1 MKRSALTLLQRPGR
15 QGVPA
20 SRRAVWSLA
29 LLGVLLGG
37 CAVPTPPATPAATTA
52 ARWHAGLPSQATLA
66 NALHDAPTARLVQW
80 WSQFDDPL
88 LPALITRAQAAS
100 PGVAQALARLQQ
112 ARANLTAA
120 GAGRLPAATVNGS
133 ASRASNATT
142 SFKTVSQLSASVDA
156 AWEIDLFGG
165 VRYSV
170 EAAQARADSAGL
182 AWHDARLSLA
192 ADVADA
198 YVGLRTC
205 EALAAVY
212 ADDAQSQASTAQLT
226 QEKVRVGFE
235 APANGALAEAA
246 QAQARDRAIAQQAQ
260 CDVAVK
266 TLVYLTGDDEA
277 ALREQLKAGPG
288 RLPQPAPFGLASVPA
303 QVLAQRPDLAA
314 ASRELVAAA
323 AEVGVAEARR
333 YPRISFNGSVGGGW
347 LRLDGSTQDAVT
359 WSFGPS
365 VSLPLF
371 DGGRLRAQAE
381 AAQARYDERRAALDQ
396 RLRTAVREVEESL
409 VRLDAAQRREGD
421 ATTATSGFQRYFEAA
436 EARWRLG
443 AASVMEREEARRNA
457 LAAQAAYLA
466 VQRERVGAWISLYRA
481 VGGGWTAAE
490 PTP

>member
-1 MKRSALTLLQRPGR
+1 M
-15 QGVPA
+15 
-20 SRRAVWSLA
+20 A
-29 LLGVLLGG
+29 LLGALIGG
-37 CAVPTPPATPAATTA
+37 CAVSTPPASPAATPP
-52 ARWHAGLPSQATLA
+52 ARWHAGWPSQTT
-66 NALHDAPTARLVQW
+66 PTEGPTERLLQG
-80 WSQFDDPL
+80 WSRFDDPL

-112 ARANLTAA
+112 ARANLTVA
-120 GAGRLPAATVNGS
+120 GAGRLPAATLNGS

-142 SFKTVSQLSASVDA
+142 SFKAVNQLSASVDA
-156 AWEIDLFGG
+156 SWEIDLFGG

-170 EAAQARADSAGL
+170 EAAQARADGAGL

-205 EALAAVY
+205 EALAQVVG
-212 ADDAQSQASTAQLT
+212 DDAQSQASTALLT

-235 APANGALAEAA
+235 SPANGALAEAA

-277 ALREQLKAGPG
+277 ALREQLRAGQG
-288 RLPQPAPFGLASVPA
+288 RLPQPAPFGPPSLPA
-303 QVLAQRPDLAA
+303 HLLAQRPDLAA
-314 ASRELVAAA
+314 ASRNLVAAA

-333 YPRISFNGSVGGGW
+333 YPSISFNGSIGGGW

-371 DGGRLRAQAE
+371 DGGRLRAQAA
-381 AAQARYDERRAALDQ
+381 AAQARYEETRAALDQ
-396 RLRTAVREVEESL
+396 RLRTAVREVEEAL
-409 VRLDAAQRREGD
+409 VRLDAAQRREAD
-421 ATTATSGFQRYFEAA
+421 AATAASGFKRYFEAT

-443 AASVMEREEARRNA
+443 SASVMDREEARRNA
-457 LAAQAAYLA
+457 LTAQAAYLG
-466 VQRERVGAWISLYRA
+466 VQRERVAAWISLYRA
-481 VGGGWTAAE
+481 VGGGWTGADS
-490 PTP
+490 TP